1 MRCGAV
7 IYSIYSIDLAAEDWF
22 SAALFLSQQ
31 WRDVVRVS
39 GVKDCTIGNFQC
51 AADFVN
57 IHAGGNTKTEN
68 FIPSRICFYA
78 FMPHFHFPDSF
89 LQGKSFLKQSS
100 IP

>member
-1 MRCGAV
+1 MAV
-7 IYSIYSIDLAAEDWF
+7 RVWVSGYWG
-22 SAALFLSQQ
+22 
-31 WRDVVRVS
+31 RVS

-68 FIPSRICFYA
+68 FIPSRICFCA
-78 FMPHFHFPDSF
+78 VMPHFHFPDSF